1 MNELT
6 QRAQRYLNQLEPH
19 QLGWEGP
26 QIIEE
31 LLSTINAGGQETSG
45 GSAAEA
51 RNSRIGSNPV
61 PPAPD
66 TAAPRPCTC
75 HPEDKPPTPCAK
87 QYALHECLRFH
98 ASRLERERDEAYNAG
113 IEAAAMLCDER
124 TTTQLGAVYFFT
136 AIRKLKKGA

>member
-19 QLGWEGP
+19 QLGWEGAK
-26 QIIEE
+26 IIEE
-31 LLSTINAGGQETSG
+31 LLSALGEK
-45 GSAAEA
+45 AEA
-51 RNSRIGSNPV
+51 ASSPDRPT
-61 PPAPD
+61 PTPAPG

-113 IEAAAMLCDER
+113 IEAALDIISQEICDCCWNEYAKDAANH
-124 TTTQLGAVYFFT
+124 LVGV
-136 AIRKLKKGA
+136 IEGLKKGA